1 VPACAAQHAVM
12 RHKDGDSL
20 SLSRS
25 ILAAVGVCLLS
36 VSSAL
41 AAESI
46 AHLFRAEFTARNPL
60 LVGTQILEFRSVSK
74 KRGSDLVYGV
84 RAIRADSKFEGKF
97 EDEQFGVFIVDAN
110 RSKISKTL
118 DMFNTPRW
126 NDYELKI
133 QSATRSKV
141 VVTGRGATYG
151 DQPFTKTYELIDK

>member
-1 VPACAAQHAVM
+1 MP
-12 RHKDGDSL
+12 HKDGDLL

-46 AHLFRAEFTARNPL
+46 ADLFRAEFTARNPL
-60 LVGTQILEFRSVSK
+60 LVGIQILEFRSVSK
-74 KRGSDLVYGV
+74 KRGSDLVYVV

-118 DMFNTPRW
+118 DRA
-126 NDYELKI
+126 L
-133 QSATRSKV
+133 RSS
-141 VVTGRGATYG
+141 
-151 DQPFTKTYELIDK
+151 